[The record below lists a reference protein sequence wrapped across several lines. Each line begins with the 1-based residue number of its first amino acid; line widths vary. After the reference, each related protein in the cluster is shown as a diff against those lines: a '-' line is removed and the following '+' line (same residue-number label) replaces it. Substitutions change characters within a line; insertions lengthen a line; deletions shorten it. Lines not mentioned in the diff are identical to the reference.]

1 MMNLKTSKIVAI
13 ELAVSNYYNL
23 DLELCGIRALSKF
36 NKTVSLSLDTSDT
49 EHSFE
54 NIFGYNCN
62 FFYNVEKIKDD
73 KVICSEYGIASIEKI
88 DDKVFLNR
96 NRPIYLNA
104 NNKITQCHNGPHHFQ
119 CEDSEYLAAYSVV
132 PSSYIELLANPNC
145 VIGSSAPF
153 CPSPIPIDSNSFLG
167 RIDDNVQSIPFNQL
181 FSHPE
186 LISAILEVITTYSK
200 QLSLKTSKL
209 DAKRLCTDSIQL
221 NSNDKILDKKGTLGF
236 DGKDLKFYDGEV
248 WRILEWRSCQ
258 E

>member
-1 MMNLKTSKIVAI
+1 MMNLKTSKIAAI

-36 NKTVSLSLDTSDT
+36 NKTISLSLDTSDT

-62 FFYNVEKIKDD
+62 FFYNVEKIKDN
-73 KVICSEYGIASIEKI
+73 KVIYSEYGIASIEKI
-88 DDKVFLNR
+88 DDKVFLKR
-96 NRPIYLNA
+96 NRPIYLNS

-132 PSSYIELLANPNC
+132 PSSYIELLANSNC

-153 CPSPIPIDSNSFLG
+153 CPSPIPIHSNSFLG
-167 RIDDNVQSIPFNQL
+167 RIDDNVQSIPFSEL

-186 LISAILEVITTYSK
+186 LITAILEVITTYSK

-209 DAKRLCTDSIQL
+209 ESKRLCTDCLQL
-221 NSNDKILDKKGTLGF
+221 NTSDKPLEKKNSLIF
-236 DGKDLKFYDGEV
+236 DGENLKFYDGEKWKIIQ
-248 WRILEWRSCQ
+248 WRNSPS
-258 E
+258 